1 MPQGARLEPDHVGH
15 GLEVGH
21 REERAELERAE
32 VSNLREGVRRDRE
45 AFEKEVATL
54 RELAQ
59 KVNEESVRVREAAR
73 VSEQEVAVEKLRKDL
88 SAAKRA
94 TRNTRS
100 GSSAKAGETWRNSL
114 LSRSC

>member
-1 MPQGARLEPDHVGH
+1 M
-15 GLEVGH
+15 
-21 REERAELERAE
+21 EEAKERTELERAE

-73 VSEQEVAVEKLRKDL
+73 VSEHEVAEARTLHEQARTE
-88 SAAKRA
+88 RA
-94 TRNTRS
+94 TAEAERAR
-100 GSSAKAGETWRNSL
+100 AEQAAYP
-114 LSRSC
+114 